1 MNISGPESALRHP
14 VRGGVCGQPVQCAGG
29 QREGDLEGDQ
39 QPRPLPRRG
48 GLRQAGML
56 QSIRKFYQ
64 VYIVNSIFLHFMITH
79 NVFSSRK

>member
-1 MNISGPESALRHP
+1 MNISGSESALRHP
-14 VRGGVCGQPVQCAGG
+14 VRGRVRGQPVQRPGG
-29 QREGDLEGDQ
+29 QREGDLQGDQ

-64 VYIVNSIFLHFMITH
+64 VYIVNSIFFNFMITH